1 MKKIFF
7 VLSLMLSFTAIYAL
21 DATVT
26 SVTGKAE
33 RLVGD
38 NWVALEVG
46 NKLEKGDVVQTGF
59 KSELVL
65 QIGSATVNLSA
76 LSRVTVEQLAEKK
89 TEDGSVKDTTS
100 LYVDTGTVRSA
111 IKKTTDNRKVGYT
124 VRNPVATASV
134 RGTEFIFATK
144 YRSAVTKTLEGS
156 VAVWKTKN
164 KEVEIAPDEEVVA
177 EETETSENTDNATV
191 ETSAEET
198 HAEEGTTEDSP
209 SEETPKKNQ
218 NLTPKDISDDAPIGS
233 FLVSKGQESQIE
245 ASGKTKK
252 PKEKAKEKA
261 KEVSAV
267 VQSATENDSST
278 DSGAQ
283 TVTKK
288 GNLDIKVIFE
298 D

>member
-198 HAEEGTTEDSP
+198 PAEEGSTEDSP

-267 VQSATENDSST
+267 VQSATEDNST
-278 DSGAQ
+278 DAGTQ

-288 GNLDIKVIFE
+288 GSLDIKVIFE